1 MKPAHI
7 YIFSHLASA
16 PEGQQ
21 DNWKCR
27 QTLTVKDKVY
37 FGQAWLVKGT
47 NAFAVWMLSAG
58 LHSMRTAN
66 VSENVAPLRSVR
78 QITEFQPR
86 RKMKTQAVNIEIVR
100 LKITY
105 INNTCSVFETQK
117 TYAFKTVAPFP

>member
-21 DNWKCR
+21 YNWKCR

-37 FGQAWLVKGT
+37 FGQAWSVKGT

-58 LHSMRTAN
+58 LHSMHTAN
-66 VSENVAPLRSVR
+66 VSENVAPLRSVQ
-78 QITEFQPR
+78 QITEYQPR

-105 INNTCSVFETQK
+105 INNTCTEFETQK